1 MNADAK
7 AALHFSRRG
16 FVGASGAL
24 VVALS
29 VKPLARAATVPAGR
43 PLTAFLEIGRDGR
56 VRLWSPTTEM
66 GQGTHTAHA
75 MIIAEEL
82 GVPLSSVQVETA
94 HPADPFRRNGNM
106 SSGGSWG
113 VRAWATPLRNA
124 AASARAVLIEEAAA
138 KFGLAPA
145 GIDIVGGEARQ
156 RSRRL
161 ASIGDLAEG
170 AAKRPLPEKPAL
182 RAEGAR
188 TLVGAKVDRLD
199 IPAKVM
205 GAPVYAFDMDLPGM
219 VVACAR
225 LSPVFGAEVDHVD
238 DRAALK
244 VPGVERVVPLPG
256 GSAVVARHHWAAMK
270 GAEALRL
277 RFKPTAHNRLGSDA
291 ISESMK
297 AALSAT
303 PSAPTK
309 HLGEAFDAAWDSA
322 ASRIEADYEV
332 PYLAHTPLEPWNAA
346 VRFNADGSLEVWAP
360 TQAQDRLLG
369 AITEASGLPPQK
381 VLIHTTWLGGGF
393 GRRLR
398 DVEGIRDAVLVA
410 KAVGKPVHFFWTRE
424 DEIGQGWY
432 RPAQMA
438 RMKAALDKEGRLT
451 GLWVR
456 TAGPS
461 MVMDFAAPAT
471 PIKEGGL
478 DATSVQSLADTR
490 YAFPNYRLDYVM
502 RRQPVPTAPWRAVGS
517 TQNGYFLECFLDEI
531 ARAAGAD
538 PYQFRRTLLA
548 DNPRAL
554 RVLDMVAER
563 AGWGTALAPGRA
575 RGIAFV
581 ESYGSL
587 CAEVVEASLQDGRPR
602 VHKVTVVLDCGAI
615 VSRDGALSQ
624 MEGGV
629 VQGLSAALGEEV
641 RIVRGQAENRNL
653 DTYQLLRMPDA
664 PTVIDCHILESGEA
678 MGGVGEPPL
687 PPAAPALVN
696 ALFAL
701 TGKPIRRLPILKA

>member
-1 MNADAK
+1 
-7 AALHFSRRG
+7 
-16 FVGASGAL
+16 
-24 VVALS
+24 
-29 VKPLARAATVPAGR
+29 
-43 PLTAFLEIGRDGR
+43 
-56 VRLWSPTTEM
+56 
-66 GQGTHTAHA
+66 
-75 MIIAEEL
+75 
-82 GVPLSSVQVETA
+82 
-94 HPADPFRRNGNM
+94 M

-124 AASARAVLIEEAAA
+124 SASARAVLIAEAAA
-138 KFGLAPA
+138 RFSLAPA
-145 GIDIVGGEARQ
+145 GLDIVDGEVRQ
-156 RSRRL
+156 GSRRL
-161 ASIGDLAEG
+161 AGIGELAEG
-170 AAKRPLPEKPAL
+170 AARRPLPEKPAL
-182 RAEGAR
+182 RPEGAR
-188 TLVGAKVDRLD
+188 KLVGAKVDRLD

-205 GAPVYAFDMDLPGM
+205 GAPVYAFDIDLPGM

-225 LSPVFGAEVDHVD
+225 LSPVFGAEVERVD

-256 GSAVVARHHWAAMK
+256 GAAVVARHHWAAMK
-270 GAEALRL
+270 GAEALKL
-277 RFKPTAHNRLGSDA
+277 RFRPTPHDRLDSAA
-291 ISESMK
+291 ISASMK
-297 AALSAT
+297 GALASAQ
-303 PSAPTK
+303 SAPTK
-309 HLGEAFDAAWDSA
+309 HLGEAFDAAWASA
-322 ASRIEADYEV
+322 AARIEADYEV

-346 VRFNADGSLEVWAP
+346 VRFNTDGTLDIWAP

-369 AITEASGLPPQK
+369 AITQASGLPADK
-381 VLIHTTWLGGGF
+381 VVIHTTLLGGGF

-424 DEIGQGWY
+424 EEIGQGWY

-438 RMKAALDKEGRLT
+438 RMKAALDSQGRLT

-461 MVMDFAAPAT
+461 MIMDFAAPAT
-471 PIKEGGL
+471 PVKEGGL
-478 DATSVQSLADTR
+478 DTTSVQSLADTR

-517 TQNGYFLECFLDEI
+517 TQNGYFLECFLDEV
-531 ARAAGAD
+531 AKAAGAD

-554 RVLDMVAER
+554 RVLDMVAEK
-563 AGWGTALAPGRA
+563 AGWGTPLAPGRA
-575 RGIAFV
+575 RGIAYV

-587 CAEVVEASLQDGRPR
+587 CAEVVEASLEDGRPR
-602 VHKVTVVLDCGAI
+602 VHRVTAVLDCGAV

-641 RIVRGQAENRNL
+641 RIVRGAAGNRNL
-653 DTYQLLRMPDA
+653 DNYQLLRMPDA
-664 PTVIDCHILESGEA
+664 PAIIDCHLLESGEA